1 MLVSLYDIT
10 VVPDSETEEFK
21 VVLHGPGIDS
31 EGRRYIF
38 ANTYR
43 CTAFAEA
50 VNFAYQQGVRDA
62 RREARQATAEDG
74 RMLVVSGTT
83 PDNMTLCR
91 EGWWQQLRRR
101 MR

>member
-1 MLVSLYDIT
+1 MSLYDIT

-31 EGRRYIF
+31 DGRRYIF

-62 RREARQATAEDG
+62 RQAARRAAAEDD
-74 RMLVVSGTT
+74 RLLLVSGTT
-83 PDNMTLCR
+83 PENMTLRR
-91 EGWWQQLRRR
+91 EVWWQQLRRR
-101 MR
+101 LL